1 MLLPQMI
8 GILNRNHAA
17 SITHLEGL
25 ARDIHALQQ
34 LADTLAGSVTHI
46 NAIGG
51 GFTVFLTIDIYWST
65 HPAELAA
72 LLHDY
77 HYSAPVEYRRALM
90 CLNERVGLALSL
102 SYPATQAAA

>member
-1 MLLPQMI
+1 MLMPQMI
-8 GILNRNHAA
+8 DILNRNHAA

-25 ARDIHALQQ
+25 ARDIDALRQ
-34 LADTLAGSVTHI
+34 LADTLAGSITHI
-46 NAIGG
+46 SAIGG

-72 LLHDY
+72 RLHDY
-77 HYSAPVEYRRALM
+77 HYSAPVKHPRGLI
-90 CLNERVGLALSL
+90 CLNKHVELALSL

>member
-8 GILNRNHAA
+8 DVLNRNHAA

-51 GFTVFLTIDIYWST
+51 GFTVFITIDIYWST
-65 HPAELAA
+65 HPAELTA
-72 LLHDY
+72 LLRDY
-77 HYSAPVEYRRALM
+77 HYSAPVEHHGGLI
-90 CLNERVGLALSL
+90 CLNNLVGLALSL

>member
-8 GILNRNHAA
+8 DILNRNHAA

-46 NAIGG
+46 SAIGG
-51 GFTVFLTIDIYWST
+51 GFTVCLAIDIYWAT
-65 HPAELAA
+65 HRAELAA

-77 HYSAPVEYRRALM
+77 HYSAPVEHHGGLL
-90 CLNERVGLALSL
+90 CLNKHAGLALSL